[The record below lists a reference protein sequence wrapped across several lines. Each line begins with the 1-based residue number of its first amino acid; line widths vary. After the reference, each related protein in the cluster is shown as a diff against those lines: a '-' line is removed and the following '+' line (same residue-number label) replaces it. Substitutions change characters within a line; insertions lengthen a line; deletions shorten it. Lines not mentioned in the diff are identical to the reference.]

1 MDKKNLEEIKKCILN
16 KDYITDEM
24 YIDYIISEVINR
36 DLIEYIKEVEFD
48 DDKICE
54 FNNQEKLITINPN
67 EILYENGIKGI
78 PDLVNVISRKEQRTG
93 KLKDKNNYN
102 LYNYFVINHE
112 IEHAS
117 QVKLLNTLDPDEHL
131 NEPYV
136 IWRYLLLLKDIL
148 LENNSIIYFNDMPYN
163 TYHDYYISEYD
174 ANINSYINAL
184 NFINS
189 LDLKEINKNIEK
201 FNMIIAKNLLYLYR
215 DIENKRK
222 FSPPSKNF
230 IKLHNHIRKLLKNRN
245 IYNPENFFDIYKGI
259 EKPSSQIER
268 LKLGFQISKDTYKYL
283 TLVSKEKHKT
293 LNLFNDIMN
302 I

>member
-78 PDLVNVISRKEQRTG
+78 PDLANVISRKEQRTG

-102 LYNYFVINHE
+102 LYNYFIINHE
-112 IEHAS
+112 IEHAN
-117 QVKLLNTLDPDEHL
+117 QVKLLNRLNPKEHL
-131 NEPYV
+131 NEPY
-136 IWRYLLLLKDIL
+136 IFWRFLLLIKEVL
-148 LENNSIIYFNDMPYN
+148 LENNSIIYLKDMPYKV
-163 TYHDYYISEYD
+163 YHDYYISEYD
-174 ANINSYINAL
+174 ANINSYINTL
-184 NFINS
+184 NFLNN
-189 LDLKEINKNIEK
+189 LDLREINTNIEK
-201 FNMIIAKNLLYLYR
+201 FNTIIAKNLLYLYR
-215 DIENKRK
+215 NIENKRK
-222 FSPPSKNF
+222 LSTPSKNF
-230 IKLHNHIRKLLKNRN
+230 IKLHNHVRRLLESRN
-245 IYNPENFFDIYKGI
+245 IYNPENFFDIYRGI
-259 EKPSSQIER
+259 EKPSLQIER
-268 LKLGFQISKDTYKYL
+268 LKLGFQISKDTYEYL

-302 I
+302 L

>member
-1 MDKKNLEEIKKCILN
+1 MDKKNLEEIKKCILS

-48 DDKICE
+48 DDKICS

-78 PDLVNVISRKEQRTG
+78 PDLVNVISKREQKTG

-102 LYNYFVINHE
+102 LYNFFIINHE
-112 IEHAS
+112 IEHAN
-117 QVKLLNTLDPDEHL
+117 QMKLLNTLDPDEHL

-136 IWRYLLLLKDIL
+136 IWRYLLLIKNIL
-148 LENNSIIYFNDMPYN
+148 LENNSIIYFNDTPYN
-163 TYHDYYISEYD
+163 TYHDYFISEYD
-174 ANINSYINAL
+174 ANINSYINTL
-184 NFINS
+184 NFFNS
-189 LDLKEINKNIEK
+189 LDIKEINKNIEK
-201 FNMIIAKNLLYLYR
+201 FNTIIAKNLLYLYR
-215 DIENKRK
+215 DIECKRK
-222 FSPPSKNF
+222 ISTPSKNF

-245 IYNPENFFDIYKGI
+245 IYNPENFFNMYKGI

-283 TLVSKEKHKT
+283 TSVSKEKHKT

-302 I
+302 L

>member
-102 LYNYFVINHE
+102 LYNFFIINHE

-117 QVKLLNTLDPDEHL
+117 QVKLLNRLNPKEHL
-131 NEPYV
+131 NEPY
-136 IWRYLLLLKDIL
+136 IFWRFLLLIKEVL
-148 LENNSIIYFNDMPYN
+148 LENNSIIYLKDMPYKV
-163 TYHDYYISEYD
+163 YHDYYISEYD
-174 ANINSYINAL
+174 ANINSYINTL
-184 NFINS
+184 NFFNS
-189 LDLKEINKNIEK
+189 LDIKEINKNIEK

-222 FSPPSKNF
+222 LSTPSKNF
-230 IKLHNHIRKLLKNRN
+230 IKLHNHVRRLLESRN
-245 IYNPENFFDIYKGI
+245 IYNPENFFDIYRGI
-259 EKPSSQIER
+259 EKPSLQIER
-268 LKLGFQISKDTYKYL
+268 LKLGFQISKDTYDYL

-302 I
+302 F

>member
-16 KDYITDEM
+16 KDYITNEM

-102 LYNYFVINHE
+102 LYNYFIINHE
-112 IEHAS
+112 IEHAN
-117 QVKLLNTLDPDEHL
+117 QVKLLNRLNPKEHL
-131 NEPYV
+131 NEPY
-136 IWRYLLLLKDIL
+136 IFWRFLLLIKEVL
-148 LENNSIIYFNDMPYN
+148 LENNSIIYLKDMPYKV
-163 TYHDYYISEYD
+163 YHDYYISEYD
-174 ANINSYINAL
+174 TNINSYINTL
-184 NFINS
+184 NFFNS
-189 LDLKEINKNIEK
+189 LDIKEINKNIEK

-222 FSPPSKNF
+222 LSTPSKNF
-230 IKLHNHIRKLLKNRN
+230 IKLHNHVRRLLESRN
-245 IYNPENFFDIYKGI
+245 IYNPENFFDIYRGI
-259 EKPSSQIER
+259 EKPSLQIER
-268 LKLGFQISKDTYKYL
+268 LKLGFQISKDTYEYL

-302 I
+302 L

>member
-78 PDLVNVISRKEQRTG
+78 PDLANVISRKEQRTG

-102 LYNYFVINHE
+102 LYNYFIINHE
-112 IEHAS
+112 IERAN
-117 QVKLLNTLDPDEHL
+117 QVKLLNRLNPKEHL
-131 NEPYV
+131 NEPY
-136 IWRYLLLLKDIL
+136 IFWRFLLLIKEVL
-148 LENNSIIYFNDMPYN
+148 LENNSIIYLKDMPYKV
-163 TYHDYYISEYD
+163 YHDYYISEYD
-174 ANINSYINAL
+174 ANINSYINTL
-184 NFINS
+184 NFLNN
-189 LDLKEINKNIEK
+189 LDLREINTNIEK
-201 FNMIIAKNLLYLYR
+201 FNTIIAKNLLYLYR

-222 FSPPSKNF
+222 LSTPSKNF
-230 IKLHNHIRKLLKNRN
+230 IKLHNHVRRLLESRN
-245 IYNPENFFDIYKGI
+245 IYNPENFFDIYRGI
-259 EKPSSQIER
+259 EKPSLQIER
-268 LKLGFQISKDTYKYL
+268 LKLGFQISKDTYEYL

-302 I
+302 L

>member
-78 PDLVNVISRKEQRTG
+78 PDLANVISRKEQRTG

-102 LYNYFVINHE
+102 LYNYFIINHE
-112 IEHAS
+112 IEHAN
-117 QVKLLNTLDPDEHL
+117 QVKLLNKLNPKEHL
-131 NEPYV
+131 NEPY
-136 IWRYLLLLKDIL
+136 IFWRFLLLIKEVL
-148 LENNSIIYFNDMPYN
+148 LENNSIIYLKDMPYKV
-163 TYHDYYISEYD
+163 YHDYYISEYD
-174 ANINSYINAL
+174 ANINSYINTL
-184 NFINS
+184 NFLNN
-189 LDLKEINKNIEK
+189 LDLREINTNIEK
-201 FNMIIAKNLLYLYR
+201 FNTIIAKNLLYLYR

-222 FSPPSKNF
+222 LSTPSKNF
-230 IKLHNHIRKLLKNRN
+230 IKLHNHVRRLLESRN
-245 IYNPENFFDIYKGI
+245 IYNPENFFDIYRGI
-259 EKPSSQIER
+259 EKPSLQIER
-268 LKLGFQISKDTYKYL
+268 LKLGFQISKDTYEYL

-302 I
+302 F

>member
-1 MDKKNLEEIKKCILN
+1 MNKKNLEEIKKCILS

-48 DDKICE
+48 DYKMCS

-78 PDLVNVISRKEQRTG
+78 PDLVNVISKREQKTG
-93 KLKDKNNYN
+93 KLKDKNSYN

-131 NEPYV
+131 NEPYI
-136 IWRYLLLLKDIL
+136 IWRYLLLVKYIL

-163 TYHDYYISEYD
+163 TYHDYFISEYD
-174 ANINSYINAL
+174 ANINSYINTL

-215 DIENKRK
+215 DIECKRK
-222 FSPPSKNF
+222 ISTPSKNF

-283 TLVSKEKHKT
+283 TSVSKEKHKT

-302 I
+302 L

>member
-16 KDYITDEM
+16 KDYITNEM

-36 DLIEYIKEVEFD
+36 DLIEYIKEVKFD

-102 LYNYFVINHE
+102 LYNYFIINHE
-112 IEHAS
+112 IEHAN
-117 QVKLLNTLDPDEHL
+117 QVKLLNRLNPKEHL
-131 NEPYV
+131 NEPY
-136 IWRYLLLLKDIL
+136 IFWRFLLLIKEVL
-148 LENNSIIYFNDMPYN
+148 LENNSIIYLKDMPYKV
-163 TYHDYYISEYD
+163 YHDYYISEYD
-174 ANINSYINAL
+174 ANINSYINTL
-184 NFINS
+184 NFFNS
-189 LDLKEINKNIEK
+189 LDIKEINKNIEK

-222 FSPPSKNF
+222 LSTPSKNF
-230 IKLHNHIRKLLKNRN
+230 IKLHNHVRRLLESRN
-245 IYNPENFFDIYKGI
+245 IYNPENFFDIYRGI
-259 EKPSSQIER
+259 EKPSLQIER
-268 LKLGFQISKDTYKYL
+268 LKLGFQISKDTYEYL

-302 I
+302 L

>member
-24 YIDYIISEVINR
+24 YIDYIINEVINR

-283 TLVSKEKHKT
+283 TSVSKEKHKT

-302 I
+302 L

>member
-1 MDKKNLEEIKKCILN
+1 MNKKNLEEIKKCILN
-16 KDYITDEM
+16 KNYITDEM
-24 YIDYIISEVINR
+24 YIDYIINEVINR

-102 LYNYFVINHE
+102 LYNYFIINHE

-222 FSPPSKNF
+222 LSTPSINF
-230 IKLHNHIRKLLKNRN
+230 IKLHKHIRKLLKNRN

>member
-24 YIDYIISEVINR
+24 YIDYIINEVINR

-48 DDKICE
+48 DDKICS
-54 FNNQEKLITINPN
+54 FNNEEKLITINTN
-67 EILYENGIKGI
+67 EILYENGMKGI
-78 PDLVNVISRKEQRTG
+78 PDLANIINKREQKTG

-102 LYNYFVINHE
+102 LYNFFIINHE
-112 IEHAS
+112 IEHAN
-117 QVKLLNTLDPDEHL
+117 QVKLLNRLNPKEHL
-131 NEPYV
+131 NEPY
-136 IWRYLLLLKDIL
+136 IFWRFLLLIKEVL
-148 LENNSIIYFNDMPYN
+148 LENNSIIYLKDMPYKV
-163 TYHDYYISEYD
+163 YHDYYISEYD
-174 ANINSYINAL
+174 ANINSYINTL
-184 NFINS
+184 NFFNS
-189 LDLKEINKNIEK
+189 LDIKEINKNIEK

-222 FSPPSKNF
+222 LSTPSKNF
-230 IKLHNHIRKLLKNRN
+230 IKLHNHVKKLLKSKN

-268 LKLGFQISKDTYKYL
+268 LKLGFQISKDTYDYL

-302 I
+302 F

>member
-1 MDKKNLEEIKKCILN
+1 MDKKNLEEIKKCILS

-48 DDKICE
+48 DYKMCS

-78 PDLVNVISRKEQRTG
+78 PDLVNVISRKEQKTG

-245 IYNPENFFDIYKGI
+245 IYNPENFFDIYRGI
-259 EKPSSQIER
+259 EKPSLQIER
-268 LKLGFQISKDTYKYL
+268 LKLGFQISKDTYEYL

-302 I
+302 L

>member
-102 LYNYFVINHE
+102 LYNYFIINHE
-112 IEHAS
+112 IEHAN
-117 QVKLLNTLDPDEHL
+117 QVKLLNRLNPKEHL
-131 NEPYV
+131 NEPY
-136 IWRYLLLLKDIL
+136 IFWRFLLLIKEVL
-148 LENNSIIYFNDMPYN
+148 LENNSIIYLKDMPYKV
-163 TYHDYYISEYD
+163 YHDYYISEYD
-174 ANINSYINAL
+174 ANINSYINTL
-184 NFINS
+184 NFLNN
-189 LDLKEINKNIEK
+189 LDLREINTNIEK
-201 FNMIIAKNLLYLYR
+201 FNTIIAKNLLYLYR

-222 FSPPSKNF
+222 LSTPSKNF
-230 IKLHNHIRKLLKNRN
+230 IKLHNHVRRLLESRN
-245 IYNPENFFDIYKGI
+245 IYNPENFFDIYRGI
-259 EKPSSQIER
+259 EKPSLQIER
-268 LKLGFQISKDTYKYL
+268 LKLGFQISKDTYEYL

-302 I
+302 L

>member
-67 EILYENGIKGI
+67 EILYENRIKGI

-102 LYNYFVINHE
+102 LYNYFIINHE
-112 IEHAS
+112 IEHAN
-117 QVKLLNTLDPDEHL
+117 QVKLLNRLNPKEHL
-131 NEPYV
+131 NEPY
-136 IWRYLLLLKDIL
+136 IFWRFLLLIREIL
-148 LENNSIIYFNDMPYN
+148 LEDNSITYLKDMPYKV
-163 TYHDYYISEYD
+163 YHDYYISEYD
-174 ANINSYINAL
+174 ANINSYINTL

-222 FSPPSKNF
+222 LSTPSKNF
-230 IKLHNHIRKLLKNRN
+230 IKLHNHVRRLLESRN
-245 IYNPENFFDIYKGI
+245 IYNPENFFDIYRGI
-259 EKPSSQIER
+259 EKPSLQIER
-268 LKLGFQISKDTYKYL
+268 LKLGFQISKDTYEYL

-302 I
+302 F

>member
-1 MDKKNLEEIKKCILN
+1 MEKKNLEEIKKCILN
-16 KDYITDEM
+16 KDYITNEM

-102 LYNYFVINHE
+102 LYNYFIINHE
-112 IEHAS
+112 IEHAN
-117 QVKLLNTLDPDEHL
+117 QVKLLNRLNPKEHL
-131 NEPYV
+131 NEPY
-136 IWRYLLLLKDIL
+136 IFWRFLLLIKEVL
-148 LENNSIIYFNDMPYN
+148 LENNSIIYLKDMPYKV
-163 TYHDYYISEYD
+163 YHDYYISEYD
-174 ANINSYINAL
+174 ANINSYINTL
-184 NFINS
+184 NFLNN
-189 LDLKEINKNIEK
+189 LDLREINTNIEK
-201 FNMIIAKNLLYLYR
+201 FNTIIAKNLLYLYR

-222 FSPPSKNF
+222 LSTPSKNF
-230 IKLHNHIRKLLKNRN
+230 IKLHNHVRRLLESRN
-245 IYNPENFFDIYKGI
+245 IYNPENFFDIYRGI
-259 EKPSSQIER
+259 EKPSLQIER
-268 LKLGFQISKDTYKYL
+268 LKLGFQISKDTYEYL

-302 I
+302 L

>member
-16 KDYITDEM
+16 KDYITNEM

-102 LYNYFVINHE
+102 LYNFFIINHE
-112 IEHAS
+112 IEHAN
-117 QVKLLNTLDPDEHL
+117 QVKLLNRLNPKEHL
-131 NEPYV
+131 NEPY
-136 IWRYLLLLKDIL
+136 IFWRFLLLIKEVL
-148 LENNSIIYFNDMPYN
+148 LENNSIIYLKDMPYKV
-163 TYHDYYISEYD
+163 YHDYYISEYD
-174 ANINSYINAL
+174 ANINSYINTL
-184 NFINS
+184 NFFNS
-189 LDLKEINKNIEK
+189 LDIKEINKNIEK

-222 FSPPSKNF
+222 LSTPSKNF
-230 IKLHNHIRKLLKNRN
+230 IKLHNHVRRLLESRN
-245 IYNPENFFDIYKGI
+245 IYNPENFFDIYRGI
-259 EKPSSQIER
+259 EKPSLQIER
-268 LKLGFQISKDTYKYL
+268 LKLGFQISKDTYEYL

-302 I
+302 L

>member
-16 KDYITDEM
+16 KDYITNEM

-102 LYNYFVINHE
+102 LYNYFIINHE
-112 IEHAS
+112 IEHAN
-117 QVKLLNTLDPDEHL
+117 QVKLLNRLNPKEHL
-131 NEPYV
+131 NEPY
-136 IWRYLLLLKDIL
+136 IFWRFLLLIKEVL
-148 LENNSIIYFNDMPYN
+148 LENNSIIYLKDMPYKV
-163 TYHDYYISEYD
+163 YHDYYISEYD
-174 ANINSYINAL
+174 ANINSYINTL
-184 NFINS
+184 NFLNN
-189 LDLKEINKNIEK
+189 LDIKEINKNIEK

-222 FSPPSKNF
+222 LSTPSKNF
-230 IKLHNHIRKLLKNRN
+230 IKLHNHVRRLLESRN
-245 IYNPENFFDIYKGI
+245 IYNPENFFDIYRGI
-259 EKPSSQIER
+259 EKPSLQIER
-268 LKLGFQISKDTYKYL
+268 LKLGFQISKDTYEYL

-302 I
+302 L

>member
-16 KDYITDEM
+16 KKYITDEM
-24 YIDYIISEVINR
+24 YIDYIINEVINR

-102 LYNYFVINHE
+102 LYNYFIINHE
-112 IEHAS
+112 IEHAN
-117 QVKLLNTLDPDEHL
+117 QVKLLNRLNPKEHL
-131 NEPYV
+131 NEPY
-136 IWRYLLLLKDIL
+136 IFWRFLLLIKEVL
-148 LENNSIIYFNDMPYN
+148 LENNSIIYLKDMPYKV
-163 TYHDYYISEYD
+163 YHDYYISEYD
-174 ANINSYINAL
+174 ANINSYINTL
-184 NFINS
+184 NFLNN
-189 LDLKEINKNIEK
+189 LDLREINTNIEK
-201 FNMIIAKNLLYLYR
+201 FNTIIAKNLLYLYR

-222 FSPPSKNF
+222 LSTPSKNF
-230 IKLHNHIRKLLKNRN
+230 IKLHNHVRRLLESRN
-245 IYNPENFFDIYKGI
+245 IYNPENFFDIYRGI
-259 EKPSSQIER
+259 EKPSLQIER
-268 LKLGFQISKDTYKYL
+268 LKLGFQISKDTYEYL

-302 I
+302 L

>member
-48 DDKICE
+48 DDKQCT
-54 FNNQEKLITINPN
+54 FNYEEKLITINPN
-67 EILYENGIKGI
+67 EILYENANKDMPSLEHIITK
-78 PDLVNVISRKEQRTG
+78 KEQKTG
-93 KLKDKNNYN
+93 RLKDLNKVN
-102 LYNYFVINHE
+102 LYNFFVINHE
-112 IEHAS
+112 IEHAN
-117 QVKLLNTLDPDEHL
+117 QIKLLNTLDPDEHL
-131 NEPYV
+131 DDLYT
-136 IWRYLLLLKDIL
+136 IWRYLLLIKDVL

-163 TYHDYYISEYD
+163 NYHDYYISEYD
-174 ANINSYINAL
+174 ANINSYINTL
-184 NFINS
+184 NFLNN
-189 LDLKEINKNIEK
+189 LDIKEIETNIK
-201 FNMIIAKNLLYLYR
+201 GFNMLIAKNLLYLYR

-222 FSPPSKNF
+222 FGTPSTNF
-230 IKLHNHIRKLLKNRN
+230 IKLHNHIRKLLQERN
-245 IYNPENFFDIYKGI
+245 IYNSESFLNIYKGI
-259 EKPSSQIER
+259 EKPSKEIDR

>member
-78 PDLVNVISRKEQRTG
+78 PDLANVISRKEQRTG

-102 LYNYFVINHE
+102 LYNYFIINHE
-112 IEHAS
+112 IEHAN
-117 QVKLLNTLDPDEHL
+117 QVKLLNRLNPKEHL
-131 NEPYV
+131 NEPY
-136 IWRYLLLLKDIL
+136 IFWRFLLLIKEVL
-148 LENNSIIYFNDMPYN
+148 LENNSIIYLKDMPYKV
-163 TYHDYYISEYD
+163 YHDYYISEYD
-174 ANINSYINAL
+174 ANINSYINTL
-184 NFINS
+184 NFLNN
-189 LDLKEINKNIEK
+189 LDLREINTNIEK
-201 FNMIIAKNLLYLYR
+201 FNTIIAKNLLYLYR

-222 FSPPSKNF
+222 LSTPSKNF
-230 IKLHNHIRKLLKNRN
+230 IKLHNHVRRLLESRN
-245 IYNPENFFDIYKGI
+245 IYNPENFFDIYRGI
-259 EKPSSQIER
+259 EKPSLQIER
-268 LKLGFQISKDTYKYL
+268 LKLGFQISKDTYEYL

-302 I
+302 L

>member
-16 KDYITDEM
+16 KDYITNEM

-48 DDKICE
+48 NDKICE

-78 PDLVNVISRKEQRTG
+78 PDLANIINKREQKTG

-102 LYNYFVINHE
+102 LYNFFIINHE
-112 IEHAS
+112 IEHAN
-117 QVKLLNTLDPDEHL
+117 QVKLLNRLNPKEHL
-131 NEPYV
+131 NEPY
-136 IWRYLLLLKDIL
+136 IFWRFLLLIKEVL
-148 LENNSIIYFNDMPYN
+148 LENNSIIYLKDMPYKV
-163 TYHDYYISEYD
+163 YHDYYISEYD
-174 ANINSYINAL
+174 ANINSYINTL
-184 NFINS
+184 NFLNN
-189 LDLKEINKNIEK
+189 LDLREINKNIEK
-201 FNMIIAKNLLYLYR
+201 FNTIIAKNLLYLYR

-222 FSPPSKNF
+222 LSTPSKNF
-230 IKLHNHIRKLLKNRN
+230 IKLHNHVRRLLESRN
-245 IYNPENFFDIYKGI
+245 IYNPENFFDIYRGI
-259 EKPSSQIER
+259 EKPSLQIER
-268 LKLGFQISKDTYKYL
+268 LKLGFQISKDTYEYL

-302 I
+302 L

>member
-24 YIDYIISEVINR
+24 YIDYIINEVINR

-268 LKLGFQISKDTYKYL
+268 LKLGFQISKDTYDYL

>member
-102 LYNYFVINHE
+102 LYNYFIINHE
-112 IEHAS
+112 IEHAN
-117 QVKLLNTLDPDEHL
+117 QVKLLNRLNPKEHL
-131 NEPYV
+131 NEPY
-136 IWRYLLLLKDIL
+136 IFWRFLLLIKEVL
-148 LENNSIIYFNDMPYN
+148 LENNSIIYLKDMPYKV
-163 TYHDYYISEYD
+163 YHDYYISEYN
-174 ANINSYINAL
+174 ANINSYINTL
-184 NFINS
+184 NFLNN
-189 LDLKEINKNIEK
+189 LDLREINTNIEK
-201 FNMIIAKNLLYLYR
+201 FNTIIAKNLLYLYR

-222 FSPPSKNF
+222 LSTPSKNF
-230 IKLHNHIRKLLKNRN
+230 IKLHNHVRRLLESRN
-245 IYNPENFFDIYKGI
+245 IYNPENFFDIYRGI
-259 EKPSSQIER
+259 EKPSLQIER
-268 LKLGFQISKDTYKYL
+268 LKLGFQISKDTYEYL

-302 I
+302 L

>member
-24 YIDYIISEVINR
+24 YIDYIINEVINR

-163 TYHDYYISEYD
+163 TYHDYYISESA

>member
-16 KDYITDEM
+16 KDYIIDEM
-24 YIDYIISEVINR
+24 YIEYIMSEVIDR
-36 DLIEYIKEVEFD
+36 DLTEYIKEVEFD

-102 LYNYFVINHE
+102 LYNYFIINHE
-112 IEHAS
+112 IEHAN
-117 QVKLLNTLDPDEHL
+117 QVKLLNRLNPKEHL
-131 NEPYV
+131 NEPY
-136 IWRYLLLLKDIL
+136 IFWRFLLLIKEVL
-148 LENNSIIYFNDMPYN
+148 LENNSIIYLKDMPYKV
-163 TYHDYYISEYD
+163 YHDYYISEYD
-174 ANINSYINAL
+174 ANINSYINTL
-184 NFINS
+184 NFLNN
-189 LDLKEINKNIEK
+189 LDLREINTNIEK
-201 FNMIIAKNLLYLYR
+201 FNTIIAKNLLYLYR

-222 FSPPSKNF
+222 LSTPSKNF
-230 IKLHNHIRKLLKNRN
+230 IKLHNHVRRLLESRN
-245 IYNPENFFDIYKGI
+245 IYNPENFFDIYRGI
-259 EKPSSQIER
+259 EKPSLQIER
-268 LKLGFQISKDTYKYL
+268 LKLGFQISKDTYEYL

>member
-24 YIDYIISEVINR
+24 YIDYIINEVINR

-163 TYHDYYISEYD
+163 NYHDYYISEYD
-174 ANINSYINAL
+174 ANINSYINTL
-184 NFINS
+184 NFLNN
-189 LDLKEINKNIEK
+189 LDIKEIETNIK
-201 FNMIIAKNLLYLYR
+201 GFNMLIAKNLLYLYR

-302 I
+302 L

>member
-16 KDYITDEM
+16 KDYITNEM

-78 PDLVNVISRKEQRTG
+78 PDLANVISRKEQRTG

-102 LYNYFVINHE
+102 LYNYFIINHE
-112 IEHAS
+112 IEHAN
-117 QVKLLNTLDPDEHL
+117 QVKLLNRLNPKEHL
-131 NEPYV
+131 NEPY
-136 IWRYLLLLKDIL
+136 IFWRFLLLIKEVL
-148 LENNSIIYFNDMPYN
+148 LENNSIIYLKDMPYKV
-163 TYHDYYISEYD
+163 YHDYYISEYD
-174 ANINSYINAL
+174 ANINSYINTL
-184 NFINS
+184 NFLNN
-189 LDLKEINKNIEK
+189 LDLREINTNIEK
-201 FNMIIAKNLLYLYR
+201 FNTIIAKNLLYLYR

-222 FSPPSKNF
+222 LSTPSKNF
-230 IKLHNHIRKLLKNRN
+230 IKLHNHVRRLLESRN
-245 IYNPENFFDIYKGI
+245 IYNPENFFDIYRGI
-259 EKPSSQIER
+259 EKPSLQIER
-268 LKLGFQISKDTYKYL
+268 LKLGFQISKDTYEYL

-302 I
+302 L

>member
-16 KDYITDEM
+16 KDYITNEM

-67 EILYENGIKGI
+67 EILYENGMKGI
-78 PDLVNVISRKEQRTG
+78 PDLANIINKREQKTG

-102 LYNYFVINHE
+102 LYNFFIINHE
-112 IEHAS
+112 IEHAN
-117 QVKLLNTLDPDEHL
+117 QVKLLNRLNPKEHL
-131 NEPYV
+131 NEPY
-136 IWRYLLLLKDIL
+136 IFWRFLLLIKEVL
-148 LENNSIIYFNDMPYN
+148 LENNSIIYLKDMPYKV
-163 TYHDYYISEYD
+163 YHDYYISEYD
-174 ANINSYINAL
+174 ANINSYINTL
-184 NFINS
+184 NFLNN
-189 LDLKEINKNIEK
+189 LDLREINKNIEK
-201 FNMIIAKNLLYLYR
+201 FNTIIAKNLLYLYR

-222 FSPPSKNF
+222 LSTPSKNF
-230 IKLHNHIRKLLKNRN
+230 IKLHNHVRRLLESKK
-245 IYNPENFFDIYKGI
+245 IYNPENFFDIYRGI
-259 EKPSSQIER
+259 EKPSLQIER
-268 LKLGFQISKDTYKYL
+268 LKLGFQISKDTYEYL

-302 I
+302 L

>member
-16 KDYITDEM
+16 KDYITNEM

-67 EILYENGIKGI
+67 EILYENGMKGI
-78 PDLVNVISRKEQRTG
+78 PDLANIINKREQKTG

-102 LYNYFVINHE
+102 LYNFFIINHE
-112 IEHAS
+112 IEHAN
-117 QVKLLNTLDPDEHL
+117 QVKLLNRLNPKEHL
-131 NEPYV
+131 NEPY
-136 IWRYLLLLKDIL
+136 IFWRFLLLIKEVL
-148 LENNSIIYFNDMPYN
+148 LENNSIIYLKDMPYKV
-163 TYHDYYISEYD
+163 YHDYYISEYD
-174 ANINSYINAL
+174 ANINSYINTL
-184 NFINS
+184 NFLNN
-189 LDLKEINKNIEK
+189 LDLREINKNIEK
-201 FNMIIAKNLLYLYR
+201 FNTIIAKNLLYLYR

-222 FSPPSKNF
+222 LSTPSKNF
-230 IKLHNHIRKLLKNRN
+230 IKLHNHVRRLLESRN
-245 IYNPENFFDIYKGI
+245 IYNPENFFDIYRGI
-259 EKPSSQIER
+259 EKPSLQIER
-268 LKLGFQISKDTYKYL
+268 LKLGFQISKDTYEYL

-302 I
+302 L

>member
-24 YIDYIISEVINR
+24 YIDYIINEVINR

-102 LYNYFVINHE
+102 LYNFFIINHE
-112 IEHAS
+112 IEHAN
-117 QVKLLNTLDPDEHL
+117 QVKLLNRLNPKEHL
-131 NEPYV
+131 NEPY
-136 IWRYLLLLKDIL
+136 IFWRFLLLIKEVL
-148 LENNSIIYFNDMPYN
+148 LENNSIIYLKDMPYKV
-163 TYHDYYISEYD
+163 YHDYYISEYD
-174 ANINSYINAL
+174 ANINSYINTL
-184 NFINS
+184 NFLNN
-189 LDLKEINKNIEK
+189 LDLREINKNIEK
-201 FNMIIAKNLLYLYR
+201 FNTIIAKNLLYLYR

-222 FSPPSKNF
+222 LSTPSKNF
-230 IKLHNHIRKLLKNRN
+230 IKLHNHVRRLLESRN
-245 IYNPENFFDIYKGI
+245 IYNPENFFDIYRGI
-259 EKPSSQIER
+259 EKPSLQIER
-268 LKLGFQISKDTYKYL
+268 LKLGFQISKDTYEYL

-302 I
+302 L

>member
-24 YIDYIISEVINR
+24 YIDYIINEVINR

-102 LYNYFVINHE
+102 LYNYFIINHE
-112 IEHAS
+112 IEHAN
-117 QVKLLNTLDPDEHL
+117 QVKLLNRLNPKEHL
-131 NEPYV
+131 NEPY
-136 IWRYLLLLKDIL
+136 IFWRFLLLIKEVL
-148 LENNSIIYFNDMPYN
+148 LENNSIIYLKDMPYKV
-163 TYHDYYISEYD
+163 YHDYYISEYD
-174 ANINSYINAL
+174 ANINSYINTL

-201 FNMIIAKNLLYLYR
+201 FNTIIAKNLLYLYR

-222 FSPPSKNF
+222 LSTPSKNF
-230 IKLHNHIRKLLKNRN
+230 IKLHNHVRRLLESRN
-245 IYNPENFFDIYKGI
+245 IYNPENFFDIYRGI
-259 EKPSSQIER
+259 EKPSLQIER
-268 LKLGFQISKDTYKYL
+268 LKLGFQISKDTYEYL

-302 I
+302 L

>member
-24 YIDYIISEVINR
+24 YIEYIMSEVIDR
-36 DLIEYIKEVEFD
+36 DLTEYIKEVEFD

-102 LYNYFVINHE
+102 LYNYFIINHE
-112 IEHAS
+112 IEHAN

-136 IWRYLLLLKDIL
+136 IWRYLLLVKDIL

-174 ANINSYINAL
+174 ANINSYINTL

>member
-16 KDYITDEM
+16 KDYITNEM

-67 EILYENGIKGI
+67 EILYENGI

-102 LYNYFVINHE
+102 LYNYFIINHE
-112 IEHAS
+112 IEHAN
-117 QVKLLNTLDPDEHL
+117 QVKLLNRLNPKEHL
-131 NEPYV
+131 NEPY
-136 IWRYLLLLKDIL
+136 IFWRFLLLIKEVL
-148 LENNSIIYFNDMPYN
+148 LENNSIIYLKDMPYKV
-163 TYHDYYISEYD
+163 YHDYYISEYD
-174 ANINSYINAL
+174 ANINSYINTL
-184 NFINS
+184 NFFNS
-189 LDLKEINKNIEK
+189 LDIKEINKNIEK

-222 FSPPSKNF
+222 LSTPSKNF
-230 IKLHNHIRKLLKNRN
+230 IKLHNHVRRLLESRN
-245 IYNPENFFDIYKGI
+245 IYNPENFFDIYRGI
-259 EKPSSQIER
+259 EKPSLQIER
-268 LKLGFQISKDTYKYL
+268 LKLGFQISKDTYEYL

-302 I
+302 L